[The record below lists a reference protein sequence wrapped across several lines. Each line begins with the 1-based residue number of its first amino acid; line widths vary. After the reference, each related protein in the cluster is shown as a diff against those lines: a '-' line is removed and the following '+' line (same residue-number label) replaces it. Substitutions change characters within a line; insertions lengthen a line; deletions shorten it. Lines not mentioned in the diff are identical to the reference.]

1 MTKKTYRLDLEALSG
16 RLGRGQ
22 GRNYWRSLDELAETD
37 EFKEFLEQEFP
48 NQISEWNDPVG
59 RRRFLKLMGAS
70 LALAGATGCLHLPKE
85 TIVPY
90 VQQPSEI
97 EPGRPLY
104 FATAMPVGGVATG
117 LLVES
122 HEGRPTK
129 VEGNPQHPSTLGG
142 TDVFTQ
148 ASILGL
154 YDPDRSQSVSYL
166 GEIATW
172 SGFIAAIQGVLG
184 GQRAVQGAGLRLLTE
199 TITSPTLG
207 SQIKTLLAGLPSA
220 KWHQYEPAA
229 PHNTKAGAQLAFG
242 QPANAIYHF
251 DKADVILALDADFLD
266 SGPANIRYIRDFASK
281 RKLTGGGTTMSRLYS
296 VESNY
301 TNTGAKADHRLP
313 LRPSQIESFAA
324 AVAAGVGAQ
333 TGLATGPVPAEWV
346 NAVVTDLKE
355 HRGASLA
362 VVGEGQPPGVHRLGH
377 AINQALGNVGNTVT
391 YTEPVEENPVD
402 QIASLADLVQDMN
415 AGRVQALLIIGG
427 NPVYN
432 APADFGFAE
441 AMNNVP
447 LRAHLALYND
457 ETSQLCHWHVP
468 EAHYLESWGD
478 ARAFDGTVTIMQP
491 LIAPLYN
498 GKSAYEFLATLTPRP
513 ETSSYEIVRAYW
525 QTKNPGTGF
534 ETFWRKSVHD
544 GFIANSALPA
554 KTISAAGA
562 ANQGGQNSSQQTPAP
577 GQPLYTPP
585 SSQSSQTADM
595 NGMEIIFR
603 PDASIYDGRFA
614 NNGWLQELPKSVT
627 KLTWDNA
634 ALLSVDT
641 AKKLGLSYE
650 IARRGGEHGQIIVDM
665 VELELQGRKLKAAAW
680 IVPGHANDCVTL
692 HLGYGRTNSGRVGTG
707 TGFNAYALRTSGSL
721 WSAPGLQ
728 VRKLDDQYPLA
739 CTQFQ
744 HSMEGRDIV
753 RHAALEEYQ
762 KDPGFAKGEFKN
774 PLDTPSLYM
783 SYDYDHGYKWGMSVD
798 LNACVGCNACVVG
811 CQAENNIPVV
821 GKEQVM
827 NGREMHWI
835 RIDTYHVGQTSDPAT
850 YFQPVMCMHCE
861 NAPCEVVCPVQATT
875 HSAEGLNVMVYNR
888 CVGTRYCS
896 NNCPYKVRRFNFL
909 LFADWETPS
918 LKLMRNPEVTVR
930 SRGVMEKCTYCVQR
944 ISRAKIDAEREGR
957 EVRDGEIATAC
968 QAACPAEAITFGNIN
983 DPASKVAKLKAEPRD
998 YGLLAELNTR
1008 PRTTYLAAVRN
1019 PNPELEKG

>member
-1 MTKKTYRLDLEALSG
+1 MTKKTYRLELEALSG
-16 RLGRGQ
+16 RLGRGH

-48 NQISEWNDPVG
+48 NQVSEWNDPVG

-97 EPGRPLY
+97 ELGRPLY

-154 YDPDRSQSVSYL
+154 YDPDRSQSVTYL

-172 SGFIAAIQGVLG
+172 SGFIAAVQGVLG
-184 GQRAVQGAGLRLLTE
+184 GQRAVQGAGLRILTE
-199 TITSPTLG
+199 TVTSPTFAD
-207 SQIKTLLAGLPSA
+207 QIKTILTGLPSA
-220 KWHQYEPAA
+220 KWHQYEPAG
-229 PHNTKAGAQLAFG
+229 PHNTKAGARMAFG

-266 SGPANIRYIRDFASK
+266 SGPANIRYIRDFVSK
-281 RKLTGGGTTMSRLYS
+281 RKLATGSVSMSRLYS
-296 VESNY
+296 VESSY
-301 TNTGAKADHRLP
+301 TNTGAKADHRLA
-313 LRPSQIESFAA
+313 LRPGQIESFAL
-324 AVAAGVGAQ
+324 AVASGVGVQ
-333 TGLATGPVPAEWV
+333 TGSAPGPAPVDWV
-346 NAVVTDLKE
+346 NAVVADLKQ
-355 HRGASLA
+355 HRGSSLV
-362 VVGEGQPPGVHRLGH
+362 VVGEGQSPGVHRLGH
-377 AINQALGNVGNTVT
+377 AINQALGNVGSTVT

-427 NPVYN
+427 NPVYS
-432 APADFGFAE
+432 APADFNFAE

-447 LRAHLALYND
+447 MRAHLGLYND

-554 KTISAAGA
+554 KATPAGGSVP
-562 ANQGGQNSSQQTPAP
+562 QGGPNPTPGAP
-577 GQPLYTPP
+577 GSGQASL
-585 SSQSSQTADM
+585 SGSQSSQTPDT
-595 NGMEIIFR
+595 NGLEIVFR
-603 PDASIYDGRFA
+603 PDPSIYDGRFA
-614 NNGWLQELPKSVT
+614 NNGWLQEVPKPMT

-634 ALLSVDT
+634 ALMSLDT

-753 RHAALEEYQ
+753 RHSTLDEY
-762 KDPGFAKGEFKN
+762 KDDPGFAKGEFKN

-827 NGREMHWI
+827 YGREMHWI
-835 RIDTYHVGQTSDPAT
+835 RIDRYHVGQTSDPGT

-861 NAPCEVVCPVQATT
+861 NAPCEVVCPVQATA